1 MSYLYLIQGYKE
13 MNYKGEL
20 MDVANVKVKAETEQE
35 ALEKA
40 KKLVD
45 KPHYRVGEVVEVE
58 GR

>member
-1 MSYLYLIQGYKE
+1 MSYLYLVQGYQE

-20 MDVANVKVKAETEQE
+20 SDVANVRVKAETEQE

-45 KPHYRVGEVVEVE
+45 KPHYRVGEITEIE